1 MQLLATA
8 WWFIFNKND
17 RVFASIRE
25 QAAQAQH
32 PHYYGMRNRVESHLH
47 EVPQH
52 TRHHLK
58 RNALRTSHNLEIEL
72 GQPLPHLLHPQ
83 RHTAEPPL

>member
-8 WWFIFNKND
+8 WWVIFNKND

-32 PHYYGMRNRVESHLH
+32 TP
-47 EVPQH
+47 
-52 TRHHLK
+52 LK
-58 RNALRTSHNLEIEL
+58 ALGGNGT
-72 GQPLPHLLHPQ
+72 
-83 RHTAEPPL
+83 TAEALVGSTDPATRC

>member
-25 QAAQAQH
+25 QETAQH
-32 PHYYGMRNRVESHLH
+32 TPLKALGANGTTPGALAESTD
-47 EVPQH
+47 PA
-52 TRHHLK
+52 TWC
-58 RNALRTSHNLEIEL
+58 
-72 GQPLPHLLHPQ
+72 
-83 RHTAEPPL
+83 